1 MLHAL
6 IATFLYSMPSTAL
19 TVGSSPLTP
28 SQPDSLP
35 ILLQLGDQCVAL
47 LDHVGILLILV
58 VRAIG
63 LNDVINPV
71 NGTGDTVGGYKFGEI
86 TEFQSAFKVTM
97 RARGEVPIK
106 EVNRDPKGFR
116 HAFQPYNSVALQQLL
131 ISP

>member
-1 MLHAL
+1 MGMLHAL
-6 IATFLYSMPSTAL
+6 VVTFLYSIPSTAL

-63 LNDVINPV
+63 FNDVINPV
-71 NGTGDTVGGYKFGEI
+71 NGTGDTAGGYKFGEI
-86 TEFQSAFKVTM
+86 TEFQSACKVII
-97 RARGEVPIK
+97 REGGRYRSRKSIEI
-106 EVNRDPKGFR
+106 PK
-116 HAFQPYNSVALQQLL
+116 AFAMLS
-131 ISP
+131 SPTIR

>member
-6 IATFLYSMPSTAL
+6 IVTFLYSMPSTAL
-19 TVGSSPLTP
+19 TVASSPLTP

-35 ILLQLGDQCVAL
+35 ILLQLGDQRVAL

-86 TEFQSAFKVTM
+86 TEFQSASKVIIREGGRYRSRKST
-97 RARGEVPIK
+97 EI
-106 EVNRDPKGFR
+106 PK
-116 HAFQPYNSVALQQLL
+116 AFAMLS
-131 ISP
+131 SPTIR